1 MRAADR
7 DQPLTE
13 GLHPRADGLDGVPIA
28 ELLAVMNDD
37 DRRVPEAVGAQVGQ
51 IAALVDEAVLRLRQ
65 GGVLHYFGAG
75 TSGRLG
81 VLDAAECPPTFGV
94 PAELVQAHL
103 AGGPDA
109 VTQAVEGA
117 EDDAA
122 AGRREAL
129 ASVGPDDLA
138 LGVAAG
144 GETPYVLG
152 AIRAARE
159 RGAFTAALVCAA
171 ASSLARESELAI
183 EVPIGPEVVAGSTRL
198 KAGTAQK
205 LVLNM
210 LSTATFWRLGHV
222 HRGRMVDLRV
232 TNAKL
237 RRRAARMVADLAGAP
252 RPDAEAALEVAG
264 GVKPAVVMLSLGVG
278 VEEADAR
285 LRASGGDLAA
295 VLRGAGRT

>member
-1 MRAADR
+1 MPAD

-13 GLHPRADGLDGVPIA
+13 GFHPRADGLEGVPTA
-28 ELLAVMNDD
+28 ELLAVMNDG
-37 DRRVPEAVGAQVGQ
+37 DRRVPEVVGSQVAQ
-51 IAALVDEAVLRLRQ
+51 IATLVDEVVRRLGR

-94 PAELVQAHL
+94 PAALVQAHL

-129 ASVGPDDLA
+129 ASVGQDDVA

-144 GETPYVLG
+144 GETPYVVE
-152 AIRAARE
+152 AVRAARE
-159 RGAFTAALVCAA
+159 RGAFTAALVCASS
-171 ASSLARESELAI
+171 SSLAREAELAI
-183 EVPIGPEVVAGSTRL
+183 EVPVGPELVAGSTRL

-210 LSTATFWRLGHV
+210 ISTAAFWRLGHV

-237 RRRAARMVADLAGAP
+237 KRRATHMVADLAGASWP
-252 RPDAEAALEVAG
+252 AAEAALEAAG
-264 GVKPAVVMLSLGVG
+264 GVKPAVVMLSLGLAA
-278 VEEADAR
+278 EEAQAR
-285 LRASGGDLAA
+285 LRDARGDLAA
-295 VLRGAGRT
+295 ALRGAGRT

>member
-1 MRAADR
+1 
-7 DQPLTE
+7 
-13 GLHPRADGLDGVPIA
+13 
-28 ELLAVMNDD
+28 MNDD

-129 ASVGPDDLA
+129 ASVGPHDLA

-171 ASSLARESELAI
+171 ASSLA
-183 EVPIGPEVVAGSTRL
+183 
-198 KAGTAQK
+198 
-205 LVLNM
+205 
-210 LSTATFWRLGHV
+210 
-222 HRGRMVDLRV
+222 
-232 TNAKL
+232 
-237 RRRAARMVADLAGAP
+237 
-252 RPDAEAALEVAG
+252 
-264 GVKPAVVMLSLGVG
+264 
-278 VEEADAR
+278 
-285 LRASGGDLAA
+285 
-295 VLRGAGRT
+295 

>member
-1 MRAADR
+1 
-7 DQPLTE
+7 
-13 GLHPRADGLDGVPIA
+13 
-28 ELLAVMNDD
+28 
-37 DRRVPEAVGAQVGQ
+37 
-51 IAALVDEAVLRLRQ
+51 Q

-129 ASVGPDDLA
+129 ASVGPGDLA
-138 LGVAAG
+138 LG
-144 GETPYVLG
+144 G
-152 AIRAARE
+152 A
-159 RGAFTAALVCAA
+159 
-171 ASSLARESELAI
+171 
-183 EVPIGPEVVAGSTRL
+183 
-198 KAGTAQK
+198 
-205 LVLNM
+205 
-210 LSTATFWRLGHV
+210 
-222 HRGRMVDLRV
+222 
-232 TNAKL
+232 
-237 RRRAARMVADLAGAP
+237 
-252 RPDAEAALEVAG
+252 
-264 GVKPAVVMLSLGVG
+264 G

-285 LRASGGDLAA
+285 LRAWGGDLAA